1 MANRNRSIEHAT
13 LNDVARAAGVSRATA
28 ARALGGYGAVSQEA
42 RERVL
47 ETASRLR
54 YRANVLARSMRS
66 GTSHTI
72 GVIVA
77 DIGLAYFAQAVRGI
91 ADAAKASGFEVI
103 LANSDEDLAKERA
116 ALGVLMDKRVDGLIV
131 APASV
136 REVEHLIEAGN
147 RGLPIV
153 LLDRGTTRIGGDI
166 VVVDNHAAAKAAVAH
181 LVGLGHRRIAIVL
194 EGAGALSA
202 SAAQRASP
210 ALTEAMTSTLR
221 QIGWAAGF
229 REAGLLVTDDLIHRT
244 MYEIASARAATA
256 RALAA
261 ANRPSALL
269 TTDETMTI
277 GALDAIGEAGLR
289 IPEEISIVAFDDP
302 SWASVMRPPLTV
314 IAQPVHE
321 LGVAAAD
328 RLLARIGG
336 DERPPEVVVL
346 STEFAIRGSTA
357 PAPAPRT

>member
-1 MANRNRSIEHAT
+1 MANRSRPIEHAT

-116 ALGVLMDKRVDGLIV
+116 ALGVLIDKRVDGLIV

-136 REVEHLIEAGN
+136 SEVEHLIEAGN
-147 RGLPIV
+147 RGMPIV
-153 LLDRGTTRIGGDI
+153 LFDRGTTRVGGDI
-166 VVVDNHAAAKAAVAH
+166 VVVDNHAAAKSAVAH
-181 LVGLGHRRIAIVL
+181 LAGLGHRRIGIVV
-194 EGAGALSA
+194 EGQSALTA
-202 SAAQRASP
+202 RAAQASPP

-221 QIGWAAGF
+221 QIGWAAGLNA
-229 REAGLLVTDDLIHRT
+229 AGLPVSDDLIHRT
-244 MYEIASARAATA
+244 SYDIASARAATVL
-256 RALAA
+256 ALAG
-261 ANRPSALL
+261 ANRPTALL

-277 GALDAIGEAGLR
+277 GALDAIREAGLR

-302 SWASVMRPPLTV
+302 SWASVIRPPLTV

-336 DERPPEVVVL
+336 DERPPDVMVL
-346 STEFAIRGSTA
+346 PTEFAVRGSSG
-357 PAPAPRT
+357 PARPT